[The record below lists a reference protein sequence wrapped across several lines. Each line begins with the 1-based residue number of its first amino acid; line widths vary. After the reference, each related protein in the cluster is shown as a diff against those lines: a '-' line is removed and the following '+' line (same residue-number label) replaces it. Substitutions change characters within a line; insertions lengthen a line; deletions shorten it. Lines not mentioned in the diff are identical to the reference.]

1 MWEIGPLGETPGPR
15 RASGPHGIEE
25 MVMSETNTPPEPPAD
40 GDLDEDKIDEAM
52 DGTFPASDPPSHTGT
67 TGPGDGKKD

>member
-1 MWEIGPLGETPGPR
+1 
-15 RASGPHGIEE
+15 
-25 MVMSETNTPPEPPAD
+25 MSDTTKKPEPD
-40 GDLDEDKIDEAM
+40 EETELDLDGEAGLDDDKIDEAM

>member
-1 MWEIGPLGETPGPR
+1 
-15 RASGPHGIEE
+15 
-25 MVMSETNTPPEPPAD
+25 MSDTTKKPEPDEETELDVD
-40 GDLDEDKIDEAM
+40 GEAGLDDDKIDEAM

>member
-1 MWEIGPLGETPGPR
+1 
-15 RASGPHGIEE
+15 
-25 MVMSETNTPPEPPAD
+25 MSDTTKKPEPD
-40 GDLDEDKIDEAM
+40 EETELDDDKVDEAM

>member
-1 MWEIGPLGETPGPR
+1 MGD
-15 RASGPHGIEE
+15 
-25 MVMSETNTPPEPPAD
+25 TNTPPDPAAD
-40 GDLDEDKIDEAM
+40 GDLDEDKVDEAM